1 MIHLTA
7 HPGKVSV
14 SPNDKIAQLL
24 VQKGYTQDYPK
35 AMEKFIRDRI
45 QNGQYVQVFSSH
57 QPEPE
62 PVLEINE
69 PEQKPKPWYKRLF
82 SKGN

>member
-1 MIHLTA
+1 MYHLTA

-14 SPNDKIAQLL
+14 SPNDKIAQIL
-24 VQKGYTQDYPK
+24 VQKGYTQEYPK

-62 PVLEINE
+62 PV
-69 PEQKPKPWYKRLF
+69 PEELSVEQTKTKPWWKRWF
-82 SKGN
+82 S